1 MARALSRR
9 EIYLLGG
16 LGLAAAVWMWHSWG
30 GGGAAGTGPG
40 AGPEAAKSAF
50 NADEAPIVH
59 MEQLDRSVVK
69 YDDGGRDLFKYSQRP
84 PSVAEVNKLK
94 AEARAAAEA
103 QRKAEEAARLAALQR
118 QKEDE
123 ERRAYL
129 VAHPPPPPEPT
140 PPPVMFTFMGFV
152 GPPGDRVAAFEQNNE
167 TFVAKTGEV
176 IRKDFKLEE
185 IRYESV
191 LISYV
196 NPKFKGKTR
205 ELPLSRGASH

>member
-9 EIYLLGG
+9 EIYMIGG

-30 GGGAAGTGPG
+30 GGAAPGADLG
-40 AGPEAAKSAF
+40 AGPEGAKSTF
-50 NADEAPIVH
+50 KVGEAPTVH
-59 MEQLDRSVVK
+59 MEHLDRSVVK
-69 YDDGGRDLFKYSQRP
+69 YDDGGRDLFKYSPRP
-84 PSVAEVNKLK
+84 PSVAEVNRMK

-103 QRKAEEAARLAALQR
+103 QRKAEEAARLAAEQKA
-118 QKEDE
+118 KEDAV
-123 ERRAYL
+123 RAEQARL
-129 VAHPPPPPEPT
+129 HPPPPPEPT
-140 PPPVMFTFMGFV
+140 PPPVMFQFMGFV
-152 GPPGDRVAAFEQNNE
+152 GPPSDRVAAFEQNNE

-196 NPKFKGKTR
+196 NPQFKGKTR